1 MINHSTSNE
10 FQNVNIDSPM
20 ASSLERKSHP
30 KINHAEPEDE
40 ITKEEEDESFCY
52 AIQLVGSSV
61 LSMSL
66 QSAIELGVFDII
78 EREGPGAKLSSSE
91 IAAKIGTKKPEAPMM
106 VDRILRLLTSHSV
119 LNCSS
124 VAANGGSDFQRVY
137 SLGPVSKYFVND
149 EEGGSLGPVLTL
161 IQDKGPGAKLSS
173 SEIAAKIGTKNSEAP
188 MMMDRILRLL
198 TSHSV
203 LHCSLVAANED
214 ENGASDFQ
222 RVYSLGPVS
231 KYFVND
237 EEGGSLVPLMALA
250 QDKVVAGC
258 WSQLKDAVVEGGIPF
273 NRVHGMEAFEF
284 NQVFNTAMFNHTA
297 IVIKKLLHIY
307 KGLED
312 KNLTQL
318 VDVGGGLGVTLNLIT
333 SRYQHIK
340 GINFDLPHVVNHA
353 PSYPGVEH
361 VGGDMFAS
369 VPSGDAI
376 FMKWI
381 LHDWSDEHCLKLL
394 KNCYKAIP
402 DNGKV
407 IVVEELLPAMPD
419 TSTAVK
425 STFQLDVI
433 MMTQFPEGRR
443 GVNKNSWPWQLVL
456 DLVASDMNVL
466 SVTFGLWSSLIT

>member
-1 MINHSTSNE
+1 
-10 FQNVNIDSPM
+10 M

-30 KINHAEPEDE
+30 KINHVETEDE
-40 ITKEEEDESFCY
+40 ITKEEEEESFCY
-52 AIQLVGSSV
+52 AMQLVGSSA
-61 LSMSL
+61 LSISL
-66 QSAIELGVFDII
+66 QSAIELGVFGII
-78 EREGPGAKLSSSE
+78 ARE
-91 IAAKIGTKKPEAPMM
+91 
-106 VDRILRLLTSHSV
+106 
-119 LNCSS
+119 
-124 VAANGGSDFQRVY
+124 
-137 SLGPVSKYFVND
+137 
-149 EEGGSLGPVLTL
+149 
-161 IQDKGPGAKLSS
+161 GPGAKLSS

-237 EEGGSLVPLMALA
+237 EEGGSLVPMVALGQA
-250 QDKVVAGC
+250 KVVMEA

-273 NRVHGMEAFEF
+273 NRVHGMQTFEFLGLDPRF
-284 NQVFNTAMFNHTA
+284 NQVFNAAMFNHST
-297 IVIKKLLHIY
+297 IVIKKLLHFY
-307 KGLED
+307 KGFQD

-318 VDVGGGLGVTLNLIT
+318 VDVGGGFGLTLNLVT
-333 SRYQHIK
+333 SRYPHIR
-340 GINFDLPHVVNHA
+340 GINYDLPHVINHA

-381 LHDWSDEHCLKLL
+381 LHNWSDEHCLKLL

-407 IVVEELLPAMPD
+407 IVVEALLPAMPD
-419 TSTAVK
+419 TSTATK
-425 STFQLDVI
+425 TTSQFDVI
-433 MMTQFPEGRR
+433 MMTQIPAGKERCEQEFMALATGAGFSGIRYECF
-443 GVNKNSWPWQLVL
+443 VCN
-456 DLVASDMNVL
+456 
-466 SVTFGLWSSLIT
+466 LWVMEFFK

>member
-1 MINHSTSNE
+1 
-10 FQNVNIDSPM
+10 M
-20 ASSLERKSHP
+20 ASSLERKIHP

-78 EREGPGAKLSSSE
+78 GKEGPGAKLSSSE
-91 IAAKIGTKKPEAPMM
+91 IAAKIGAKNPEAPMM
-106 VDRILRLLTSHSV
+106 IDRILRLLTSHSV
-119 LNCSS
+119 LHCSLVS
-124 VAANGGSDFQRVY
+124 ANEDENGGGSDFQRVY

-149 EEGGSLGPVLTL
+149 EEGGSLGPVLTF
-161 IQDKGPGAKLSS
+161 
-173 SEIAAKIGTKNSEAP
+173 T
-188 MMMDRILRLL
+188 
-198 TSHSV
+198 
-203 LHCSLVAANED
+203 
-214 ENGASDFQ
+214 
-222 RVYSLGPVS
+222 
-231 KYFVND
+231 
-237 EEGGSLVPLMALA
+237 
-250 QDKVVAGC
+250 QDKVYMES

-273 NRVHGMEAFEF
+273 NRVHGTHAFEYPGLDPRF
-284 NQVFNTAMFNHTA
+284 NQAFNTAMFNHTT

-318 VDVGGGLGVTLNLIT
+318 VDVGGGLGMTLNLIT

-369 VPSGDAI
+369 VPNGDAI

-381 LHDWSDEHCLKLL
+381 LHDWTDEHCLKLL
-394 KNCYKAIP
+394 KNRYRAIP
-402 DNGKV
+402 DDGKV
-407 IVVEELLPAMPD
+407 IVVEALLPAMPD
-419 TSTAVK
+419 TSNAVEA
-425 STFQLDVI
+425 LPNL
-433 MMTQFPEGRR
+433 M
-443 GVNKNSWPWQLVL
+443 
-456 DLVASDMNVL
+456 
-466 SVTFGLWSSLIT
+466 

>member
-1 MINHSTSNE
+1 
-10 FQNVNIDSPM
+10 M
-20 ASSLERKSHP
+20 ASSLEGKSHP
-30 KINHAEPEDE
+30 KINHVETEDE
-40 ITKEEEDESFCY
+40 ITKEEKGESFCY
-52 AIQLVGSSV
+52 VMQLVGSSA
-61 LSMSL
+61 LSISL

-78 EREGPGAKLSSSE
+78 ARE
-91 IAAKIGTKKPEAPMM
+91 
-106 VDRILRLLTSHSV
+106 
-119 LNCSS
+119 
-124 VAANGGSDFQRVY
+124 
-137 SLGPVSKYFVND
+137 
-149 EEGGSLGPVLTL
+149 
-161 IQDKGPGAKLSS
+161 GPGAKLSS

-237 EEGGSLVPLMALA
+237 EEGGSLGPLMALT
-250 QDKVVAGC
+250 QDKVGMET

-273 NRVHGMEAFEF
+273 NRAHGLQTFEFLGLDPKF
-284 NQVFNTAMFNHTA
+284 NQVFNTAMFNHTT

-307 KGLED
+307 KGFQD

-318 VDVGGGLGVTLNLIT
+318 VDVGGGFGVALNLVT
-333 SRYQHIK
+333 SRYPHIR
-340 GINFDLPHVVNHA
+340 GINYDLPHVVNHA

-361 VGGDMFAS
+361 VGGDMFAG

-376 FMKWI
+376 FMKSI

-407 IVVEELLPAMPD
+407 IVVEALLPAMPD

-425 STFQLDVI
+425 STSQFDVI
-433 MMTQFPEGRR
+433 MMTQVQGGKERSEQELMALATGAGFSGIRYECF
-443 GVNKNSWPWQLVL
+443 VCNFWVMEFFK
-456 DLVASDMNVL
+456 
-466 SVTFGLWSSLIT
+466 

>member
-1 MINHSTSNE
+1 
-10 FQNVNIDSPM
+10 M
-20 ASSLERKSHP
+20 ASSLERKNHP
-30 KINHAEPEDE
+30 KINHVETEDV
-40 ITKEEEDESFCY
+40 TKEEEEESLCY
-52 AIQLVGSSV
+52 AIQLVSSYA
-61 LSMSL
+61 LSISL

-78 EREGPGAKLSSSE
+78 TRE
-91 IAAKIGTKKPEAPMM
+91 
-106 VDRILRLLTSHSV
+106 
-119 LNCSS
+119 
-124 VAANGGSDFQRVY
+124 
-137 SLGPVSKYFVND
+137 
-149 EEGGSLGPVLTL
+149 
-161 IQDKGPGAKLSS
+161 GPGAKLSS

-214 ENGASDFQ
+214 ENGVSNFQ

-237 EEGGSLVPLMALA
+237 EEGGSLVPMVKLA
-250 QDKVVAGC
+250 QDKVVMET

-273 NRVHGMEAFEF
+273 NRVHGMQTFEFLGLDPRF
-284 NQVFNTAMFNHTA
+284 NQVFNAAMFNHST
-297 IVIKKLLHIY
+297 IVIKKLLHFY
-307 KGLED
+307 KGFQD

-318 VDVGGGLGVTLNLIT
+318 VDVGGGFGVTLNLVT
-333 SRYQHIK
+333 SRYPHIR
-340 GINFDLPHVVNHA
+340 GINYDLPHVINHA
-353 PSYPGVEH
+353 SSYPGVEH

-407 IVVEELLPAMPD
+407 IVVEALLPAMPD
-419 TSTAVK
+419 TSTATK
-425 STFQLDVI
+425 TTSQLDVI
-433 MMTQFPEGRR
+433 MMTQIPAGKERSEQEFMALATGAGFSGIRYECF
-443 GVNKNSWPWQLVL
+443 VCNFWVMEFFK
-456 DLVASDMNVL
+456 
-466 SVTFGLWSSLIT
+466 

>member
-1 MINHSTSNE
+1 
-10 FQNVNIDSPM
+10 M

-30 KINHAEPEDE
+30 KINHVELGDE
-40 ITKEEEDESFCY
+40 ITKEEEEESFCY
-52 AIQLVGSSV
+52 AMQLVGSST
-61 LSMSL
+61 LSISL

-78 EREGPGAKLSSSE
+78 ARE
-91 IAAKIGTKKPEAPMM
+91 
-106 VDRILRLLTSHSV
+106 
-119 LNCSS
+119 
-124 VAANGGSDFQRVY
+124 
-137 SLGPVSKYFVND
+137 
-149 EEGGSLGPVLTL
+149 
-161 IQDKGPGAKLSS
+161 GPGAKLSS

-198 TSHSV
+198 TNHSI

-214 ENGASDFQ
+214 ENGGSDFQ

-237 EEGGSLVPLMALA
+237 EEGGSLCPLTALS
-250 QDKVVAGC
+250 QEKVFMES

-273 NRVHGMEAFEF
+273 NRVHGMQTFEFLGLDPRF
-284 NQVFNTAMFNHTA
+284 NQVFNTAMSNHTT

-307 KGLED
+307 KGFQD

-318 VDVGGGLGVTLNLIT
+318 VDVGGGFGVTLNLVT
-333 SRYQHIK
+333 SRYPHIR
-340 GINFDLPHVVNHA
+340 GINYDLPQVVNHA

-381 LHDWSDEHCLKLL
+381 LHNWSDEHCLKLL

-425 STFQLDVI
+425 CTSQLDVI
-433 MMTQFPEGRR
+433 MMTQIQGAKERSEQEFMALATGAGFSGIRYECF
-443 GVNKNSWPWQLVL
+443 VCN
-456 DLVASDMNVL
+456 
-466 SVTFGLWSSLIT
+466 LWVMEFFK

>member
-1 MINHSTSNE
+1 
-10 FQNVNIDSPM
+10 M

-30 KINHAEPEDE
+30 KINHVETEDE
-40 ITKEEEDESFCY
+40 ITKEEEEEILCY
-52 AIQLVGSSV
+52 ALQLVGSFA
-61 LSMSL
+61 LSISL

-78 EREGPGAKLSSSE
+78 ARE
-91 IAAKIGTKKPEAPMM
+91 
-106 VDRILRLLTSHSV
+106 
-119 LNCSS
+119 
-124 VAANGGSDFQRVY
+124 
-137 SLGPVSKYFVND
+137 
-149 EEGGSLGPVLTL
+149 
-161 IQDKGPGAKLSS
+161 GPGAKLSS

-237 EEGGSLVPLMALA
+237 EEGGSLGPMMALT
-250 QDKVVAGC
+250 QDKVFTES

-273 NRVHGMEAFEF
+273 NRVHGMQTFEFLGLDPRF
-284 NQVFNTAMFNHTA
+284 NQVFNTAMFNHTT

-307 KGLED
+307 KGFED

-318 VDVGGGLGVTLNLIT
+318 VDVGGGFGVTLNLVT
-333 SRYQHIK
+333 SRYPHIR
-340 GINFDLPHVVNHA
+340 GINYDLPHVVNHA

-376 FMKWI
+376 FVKWI
-381 LHDWSDEHCLKLL
+381 LHNWSDEHCLKLL

-425 STFQLDVI
+425 ATSQLDMI
-433 MMTQFPEGRR
+433 MMTQIPGAKERSEEEFMALATGAGFSGIRYECF
-443 GVNKNSWPWQLVL
+443 VCN
-456 DLVASDMNVL
+456 
-466 SVTFGLWSSLIT
+466 LWVMELFK

>member
-1 MINHSTSNE
+1 
-10 FQNVNIDSPM
+10 M

-78 EREGPGAKLSSSE
+78 GKEGPGAKLSSSE
-91 IAAKIGTKKPEAPMM
+91 IAAKIGTKNPEAPMM
-106 VDRILRLLTSHSV
+106 IDRILRLLTSHSV
-119 LNCSS
+119 LNCSLVS
-124 VAANGGSDFQRVY
+124 ANEDENGGGSDFQRVY

-149 EEGGSLGPVLTL
+149 EEGGSLGPVLTF
-161 IQDKGPGAKLSS
+161 
-173 SEIAAKIGTKNSEAP
+173 T
-188 MMMDRILRLL
+188 
-198 TSHSV
+198 
-203 LHCSLVAANED
+203 
-214 ENGASDFQ
+214 
-222 RVYSLGPVS
+222 
-231 KYFVND
+231 
-237 EEGGSLVPLMALA
+237 
-250 QDKVVAGC
+250 QDKVYMES
-258 WSQLKDAVVEGGIPF
+258 WSQLKDAIVEGGIPF
-273 NRVHGMEAFEF
+273 NRVHGTHAFEYPDLDPRF
-284 NQVFNTAMFNHTA
+284 NQAFNTAMFNHTT

-307 KGLED
+307 KGFED

-318 VDVGGGLGVTLNLIT
+318 VDVGGGLGVNLNLIT
-333 SRYQHIK
+333 SRYHHIK

-353 PSYPGVEH
+353 PSYPGVQH

-381 LHDWSDEHCLKLL
+381 LHDWSDKHCLKLL

-407 IVVEELLPAMPD
+407 IVVEAILPAMPD

-425 STFQLDVI
+425 STSQLDVM
-433 MMTQFPEGRR
+433 MMTQYPGGKERSEQEFMALATGGGFSGIRYECF
-443 GVNKNSWPWQLVL
+443 VCNFWVMEFFK
-456 DLVASDMNVL
+456 
-466 SVTFGLWSSLIT
+466 

>member
-1 MINHSTSNE
+1 
-10 FQNVNIDSPM
+10 M

-161 IQDKGPGAKLSS
+161 IQDK
-173 SEIAAKIGTKNSEAP
+173 
-188 MMMDRILRLL
+188 
-198 TSHSV
+198 
-203 LHCSLVAANED
+203 
-214 ENGASDFQ
+214 
-222 RVYSLGPVS
+222 
-231 KYFVND
+231 
-237 EEGGSLVPLMALA
+237 
-250 QDKVVAGC
+250 
-258 WSQLKDAVVEGGIPF
+258 
-273 NRVHGMEAFEF
+273 
-284 NQVFNTAMFNHTA
+284 
-297 IVIKKLLHIY
+297 
-307 KGLED
+307 
-312 KNLTQL
+312 
-318 VDVGGGLGVTLNLIT
+318 
-333 SRYQHIK
+333 
-340 GINFDLPHVVNHA
+340 
-353 PSYPGVEH
+353 
-361 VGGDMFAS
+361 
-369 VPSGDAI
+369 
-376 FMKWI
+376 
-381 LHDWSDEHCLKLL
+381 LL

-407 IVVEELLPAMPD
+407 IVVEALLPAMPD
-419 TSTAVK
+419 TSSIAVK
-425 STFQLDVI
+425 STSQCDVL
-433 MMTQFPEGRR
+433 MMTQVQGGKERSEQELMALATGAGFSGIRYECF
-443 GVNKNSWPWQLVL
+443 VCNIWVIEFFK
-456 DLVASDMNVL
+456 
-466 SVTFGLWSSLIT
+466 